1 MAVSKEKTGRRRKKQ
16 KKRSDIAWQNK
27 DVSSKVL
34 AESLRGELFSVFGL
48 DLPAL
53 VDIQATNLPAIEANE
68 LRIDNLFLLED
79 DSYVLL
85 DYESN

>member
-1 MAVSKEKTGRRRKKQ
+1 M
-16 KKRSDIAWQNK
+16 
-27 DVSSKVL
+27 

-53 VDIQATNLPAIEANE
+53 VDIQATDLPAIEANE

-79 DSYVLL
+79 DSYSRL
-85 DYESN
+85 